1 MINLKQKA
9 ALSVLM
15 LSSCLIYG
23 QFSISGKVKNK
34 QNAETI
40 AGVVIRIENTYVAAS
55 SKGDGSY
62 VIKNLREGKYI
73 LHATMLGF
81 QKYTDTVLLTVDK
94 ILDIELTE
102 STVLMDEVLV
112 SATRVNDKSAMAY
125 SNVSKEQ
132 LAEQNLGQD
141 LPYLL
146 NQQQSVVTTS
156 DAGAGVGYTGIR
168 IRGVD
173 ATRVNVTINGI
184 PVNDA
189 ESQGTFWVNMP
200 DLASSIDNIQ
210 IQRGV
215 GTSTNGA
222 GAFGGSLN
230 IETTKL
236 NPKGYAEYNTSY
248 GSFNTLKNTV
258 NVGSGLINDKF
269 VFDARLSKITSDG
282 YIDRGDSDLKSY
294 YLSGA
299 YYGKKTII
307 KFITFSGLEK
317 TYQSWYGIPEA
328 RLKGDID
335 GMNNHII
342 NNGLDADEANNLLNS
357 NSRTYNYYTYA
368 NQVDHYQ
375 QNYYQLHFSH
385 ELSRNWNI
393 NAALHYTKGKG
404 YYEEYKKG
412 QSLGNYGLQDV
423 IVGGDTVTSTD
434 LVRRRWLDNDF
445 YGTTFSLNYN
455 NHKKLSAI
463 IGGAYNEYVGLHF
476 GEVIWAQYASNGP
489 LGHNYYND
497 TAYKTDFNLF
507 IKANYLITDKLNV
520 FADIQYRTINY
531 SFLGY
536 NSQLNNIQQTA
547 SLNFINPKVGLNFD
561 INVNASV
568 YASYSIGNKEPSRDD
583 YTQSTPESRP
593 KHETLN
599 DLEAGYKHNTK
610 NAMWSINAY
619 WMDYKNQ
626 LVLTGEINDVGAYN
640 RANVAKSYRQGV
652 EAAFGI
658 RLLKSLSWDMNAT
671 FSQNKIENFEE
682 FVDDYDNGGQQKIT
696 YSKTDIAFSPNVIA
710 GNTFTFEPVKN
721 LKFSFISKYVGEQY
735 LDNTS
740 TSTRKLDAFFV
751 NDLRINY
758 SFKTKYV
765 RSIGI
770 TLAINNLLS
779 EQYESNGYT
788 YGYIYGGQR
797 IVENFYYPQAG
808 VNYLIG
814 LSFKF

>member
-1 MINLKQKA
+1 MFYLKKIA
-9 ALSVLM
+9 VALLVASPCAVLA
-15 LSSCLIYG
+15 
-23 QFSISGKVKNK
+23 QFTISGKVKNK
-34 QNAETI
+34 QNSETV
-40 AGVVIRIENTYVAAS
+40 AGAVISIENTYAATT
-55 SKGDGSY
+55 SKSDGSY
-62 VIKNLREGKYI
+62 EIKKLSEGKYVV
-73 LHATMLGF
+73 HASLLGF
-81 QKYTDTVLLTVDK
+81 QKYTDTVQLTADK
-94 ILDIELTE
+94 VLDIELTE
-102 STVLMDEVLV
+102 SSVLMDAVIV
-112 SATRVNDKSAMAY
+112 SSTRAGDKSAMAY
-125 SNVSKEQ
+125 SSVSKEQ
-132 LAEQNLGQD
+132 IAEQNLGVD

-230 IETTKL
+230 IETAKL

-248 GSFNTLKNTV
+248 GSFNTFKNTV

-269 VFDARLSKITSDG
+269 AVDARLSKITSDG
-282 YIDRGDSDLKSY
+282 FIDRGASDLKSY

-299 YYGKKTII
+299 YYGKKTIV
-307 KFITFSGLEK
+307 KFITFSGQEE
-317 TYQSWYGIPEA
+317 TYQSWYGIPQS
-328 RLKGDID
+328 RLKGDTE
-335 GMNNHII
+335 GMNNYII
-342 NNGLDADEANNLLNS
+342 NNGLDAEEAYNLLNS
-357 NSRTYNYYTYA
+357 NSRTYNYYTYS
-368 NQVDHYQ
+368 NQVDHYKQ
-375 QNYYQLHFSH
+375 DYYQLHFSR
-385 ELSRNWNI
+385 ELNRNWNV

-404 YYEEYKKG
+404 YYEEYKKN
-412 QSLGNYGLQDV
+412 QSFSSYGLDNV
-423 IVGGDTVTSTD
+423 ITGNDTLTSTN
-434 LVRRRWLDNDF
+434 LIRRRWLDNDF

-455 NHKKLSAI
+455 NHKKISAV
-463 IGGAYNEYVGLHF
+463 IGGGYNRYWGLHF
-476 GEVIWAQYASNGP
+476 GEVIWAQFASNGA
-489 LGHNYYND
+489 LNHKYYND
-497 TAYKTDFNLF
+497 TADKTDFN
-507 IKANYLITDKLNV
+507 IYVKANYQATDKLNV

-531 SFLGY
+531 SFLGFS
-536 NSQLNNIQQTA
+536 SQLINIQQTA
-547 SLNFINPKVGLNFD
+547 SLNFINPKVGVNYD
-561 INVNASV
+561 INPNASV
-568 YASYSIGNKEPSRDD
+568 YASYSVGNKEPSRDD

-599 DLEAGYKHNTK
+599 DIEAGYKQNTK
-610 NAMWSINAY
+610 NAMWTVNVY
-619 WMDYKNQ
+619 HMDYKNQ

-640 RANVAKSYRQGV
+640 RANVAKSYRQGI
-652 EAAFGI
+652 EGAFGI
-658 RLLKSLSWDMNAT
+658 RLLKNLNWEMNAT
-671 FSQNKIENFEE
+671 FSQNKIENFAEY
-682 FVDDYDNGGQQKIT
+682 VDDYDNGGQQKIT
-696 YSKTDIAFSPNVIA
+696 YSETDIAFSPNLIA

-721 LKFSFISKYVGEQY
+721 LKFSFISKYVSEQY

-740 TSTRKLDAFFV
+740 TDTRKLDAFFV

-758 SFKTKYV
+758 SFKTKYI

-770 TLAINNLLS
+770 TLAINNLFS

-788 YGYIYGGQR
+788 WGYIYGGQR

-808 VNYLIG
+808 INYLAG
-814 LSFKF
+814 LTFKF